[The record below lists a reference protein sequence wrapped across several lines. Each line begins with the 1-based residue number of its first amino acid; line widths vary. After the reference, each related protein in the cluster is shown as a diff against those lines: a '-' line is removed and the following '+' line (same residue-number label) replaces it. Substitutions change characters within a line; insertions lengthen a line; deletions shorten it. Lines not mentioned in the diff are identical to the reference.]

1 MAVLVALKVPCFG
14 VGESTLHFD
23 MLGLCHE
30 FYGCTPAAVRSV
42 IAGTADGQVTVVFSF
57 F

>member
-42 IAGTADGQVTVVFSF
+42 IAGTVDGQVTVVFSF